1 MPALYQDNKDI
12 PEDMLLGSLLFYNLT
27 SMTISENELLDIF
40 NNNNLSQQYVRKI
53 SPADAFRRATSSI
66 KNEKVVYTDDNGDQF
81 DGRIN
86 VDEVVNDNMYVKRIV
101 GVRVLNDQKEEV
113 SYTQLG
119 SITYDRANDC
129 CATYLEPTSTHYVAN
144 ISFLF
149 TQVETRYMAWST
161 YHNHDTIKNIIN
173 RIVDS
178 MHPIALMPTGIC
190 KFIPKI
196 SKDTLYALNG
206 VINDLSQ
213 FSDNGIDENTVEII
227 PILDTQEHRKL
238 VNKVYEDEIQES
250 LLSYSMELSEILKQ
264 KQKLSPR
271 QASTYIEKYKELM
284 AKVKDYESLLGTYQ
298 ENINFQLKN
307 ALKFIDDNVD
317 K

>member
-1 MPALYQDNKDI
+1 MPALYQNNQDV
-12 PEDMLLGSLLFYNLT
+12 PEDMLLGNLLFYNLID
-27 SMTISENELLDIF
+27 MTVSEQDLLDIF
-40 NNNNLSQQYVRKI
+40 TNNNLSQSYVRKI
-53 SPADAFRRATSSI
+53 SHADAFRRATSSI

-129 CATYLEPTSTHYVAN
+129 CATYLEPTSTHHVAN

-149 TQVETRYMAWST
+149 NQVETRYMTWAT
-161 YHNHDTIKNIIN
+161 YHNHDTVKNIIN

-190 KFIPKI
+190 KFIPKT
-196 SKDTLYALNG
+196 SKDTLYGLKG
-206 VINDLSQ
+206 VLNDLSKH
-213 FSDNGIDENTVEII
+213 SDTGNTENTVEII
-227 PILDTQEHRKL
+227 PILDTQEHRNL
-238 VNKVYEDEIQES
+238 VNKMYEEEIQES
-250 LLSYSMELSEILKQ
+250 MYAYSQELAEILKK
-264 KQKLSPR
+264 KQTLTAR
-271 QASTYIEKYKELM
+271 QANTYTEKYKELSKK
-284 AKVKDYESLLGTYQ
+284 ANEYQALLGTYQ
-298 ENINFQLKN
+298 SNLKMQLQAAFN
-307 ALKFIDDNVD
+307 LIDDN
-317 K
+317 KEA